1 MSRLRGSLSSIL
13 NNEKKDSTYYR
24 FAHYLAENAYRLKR
38 ISVQDISNNCYVS
51 KSTVSRFCRDI
62 GYEDYYELNHD
73 MYQLVETRYNKFQR
87 YNQDSFEERQAS
99 YYKDLLS
106 GIEYARKYIRQEDVE
121 YLASML
127 FRYRNIGV
135 LGSLHSHAVSEYF
148 QHDLGL
154 FSKVISAPLLPENQQ
169 DFIRCSDRDT
179 LIIVVSC
186 RGNYFNQLLGKIKVT
201 EGCCP
206 CCVLITDN
214 PKMKNSNPYEK
225 VIYIPCSENY
235 AQQPRNIGYF
245 LNQVVLEYAYRD
257 QKNKENEDD
266 DPLAQP
272 N

>member
-1 MSRLRGSLSSIL
+1 MSRLRGSLNAIL

-24 FAHYLAENAYRLKR
+24 IAHYLAENVYHLKR
-38 ISVQDISNNCYVS
+38 ISIQDISNHCFVS

-73 MYQLVETRYNKFQR
+73 MYQLVETHFNKFQR
-87 YNQDSFEERQAS
+87 YNQDSYGERQAN
-99 YYKDLLS
+99 YYKDLLN
-106 GIEYARKYIRQEDVE
+106 GIEHAKKYIRQEDVD

-127 FRYRNIGV
+127 LRYHNIGI

-169 DFIRCSDRDT
+169 DFIINSDQNT

-186 RGNYFNQLLGKIKVT
+186 KGNYFNQLINKIKLT
-201 EGCCP
+201 DDCYPHCI
-206 CCVLITDN
+206 LITN
-214 PKMKNSNPYEK
+214 NSKMKDSNLYEK
-225 VIYIPCSENY
+225 IIYIPCNENY

-245 LNQVVLEYAYRD
+245 LNLVVLEYAYLYQKID
-257 QKNKENEDD
+257 Q
-266 DPLAQP
+266 
-272 N
+272 